1 MSAYNP
7 TVNQPSSQ
15 PSNLPTVAHDNA
27 SENGLTQFFREAW
40 SYPMLKP
47 EEEYVLAVRYVED
60 GDVEAAHKMVT
71 SHLRL
76 VAKIAMGYRGYGL
89 PVADLISEGNIGL
102 MKAVK
107 KFDPYKGFRL
117 STYAMWWIKA
127 SITEYVLKSW
137 SMVKMGTVAA
147 QKKLFFSLRKHKARL
162 GITDSGELLPE
173 QASRL
178 SRDLKISERDIVHMN
193 RRLASRD
200 MSLNAPLSRDDDGVT
215 EFQDTL
221 VAEGVSPEEFTATT
235 QERSMHKGMLK
246 AAMET
251 LDERELH
258 IFTER
263 RLKENPVTLEELGV
277 GYGISRERV
286 RQLEVRAFE
295 KVQKAVLAASQNND
309 LDGISGYGIN
319 V

>member
-1 MSAYNP
+1 MSAHNP
-7 TVNQPSSQ
+7 TVDQSYKLPSVLRGSS
-15 PSNLPTVAHDNA
+15 PES
-27 SENGLTQFFREAW
+27 GLAQFFREAW
-40 SYPMLKP
+40 KYPVLKP
-47 EEEYVLAVRYVED
+47 EEEYTLAVRYTED
-60 GDVEAAHKMVT
+60 GDIDAAHKLVT

-89 PVADLISEGNIGL
+89 PVSDLISEGNIGL

-107 KFDPYKGFRL
+107 KFDPYMGFRL

-137 SMVKMGTVAA
+137 SLVKMGTVAA

-162 GITDSGELLPE
+162 GITGNGELLPE
-173 QASRL
+173 QATEL
-178 SRDLKISERDIVHMN
+178 ARDLKISEHDIINMS
-193 RRLASRD
+193 RRLGTRD
-200 MSLNAPLSRDDDGVT
+200 LSLNAPLSNSEDGVT

-221 VAEGVSPEEFTATT
+221 IDEGASPEEFTAKS
-235 QERSMHKGMLK
+235 QEKSMHQKMISTALK
-246 AAMET
+246 T

-263 RLKENPVTLEELGV
+263 RLKEDPVTLEELGAS
-277 GYGISRERV
+277 YGISRERV

-295 KVQKAVLAASQNND
+295 KVQKAVIAAKETS
-309 LDGISGYGIN
+309 DGTGWDKN
-319 V
+319 A